1 MTTPLT
7 WRKAMAAPLARDRAQ
22 KNTWDR
28 ARFYRI
34 EGRDLP
40 SVTTVLDIVAKP
52 GLGPWYAQQERR
64 WFEAAM
70 LEVLAKPGARDPEF
84 VLAAVVDAVSGLKA
98 ADRER
103 QRAIT
108 IGSAAH
114 AGIEWHLRTALG
126 EDAGAPPVLPEA
138 AAWAVESWKDWA
150 NTVAL
155 EPLAIERT
163 VYCLDCGYAGTLDLY
178 ARVKGVLTV
187 IDWKTG
193 RAIYPEALLQNVAYR
208 HAAAQGGMPAE
219 QGLIVRLPRLLNDPA
234 WEVIV
239 ECIRRGAE
247 RRRSIAAHGSGWN
260 FTSYT
265 HTCSI
270 VLTPNLAW
278 WQKLGSS
285 IWIPAH
291 VRTHNK
297 GWITA
302 RVKHVP
308 TPATL
313 WLRPSTP
320 PRRRPTRSGWAT
332 ACIWRHATN
341 IGQEPMTSLEL
352 LA

>member
-1 MTTPLT
+1 
-7 WRKAMAAPLARDRAQ
+7 MAAPLARDRVQSTA
-22 KNTWDR
+22 WDR

-40 SVTTVLDIVAKP
+40 SVTTILDIVAKP

-84 VLAAVVDAVSGLKA
+84 VLAAVAEAVTGLKA

-108 IGSAAH
+108 IGGATH

-126 EDAGAPPVLPEA
+126 EDAGLPPALPEA

-150 NTVAL
+150 KTVSL

-208 HAAAQGGMPAE
+208 HAAALAGMTAE
-219 QGLIVRLPRLLNDPA
+219 QGLIVRLPRLMEDPA
-234 WEVIV
+234 WEVMTVPDTLRIQDFLAALALWRWQ
-239 ECIRRGAE
+239 RRMQGRPVGDDGAGSY
-247 RRRSIAAHGSGWN
+247 RDHRVVGRQPAFRTRNGHG
-260 FTSYT
+260 
-265 HTCSI
+265 H
-270 VLTPNLAW
+270 
-278 WQKLGSS
+278 
-285 IWIPAH
+285 
-291 VRTHNK
+291 R
-297 GWITA
+297 
-302 RVKHVP
+302 
-308 TPATL
+308 
-313 WLRPSTP
+313 
-320 PRRRPTRSGWAT
+320 
-332 ACIWRHATN
+332 
-341 IGQEPMTSLEL
+341 
-352 LA
+352 

>member
-1 MTTPLT
+1 MRRRITRSLTTPLT
-7 WRKAMAAPLARDRAQ
+7 WRNDMAAPLARERVQ
-22 KNTWDR
+22 KNSWDR

-40 SVTTVLDIVAKP
+40 SVTTILDIVAKP

-84 VLAAVVDAVSGLKA
+84 VLAAVVEAVSGLKA

-103 QRAIT
+103 QRAVT

-126 EDAGAPPVLPEA
+126 EDAGLPPLLPEA

-150 NTVAL
+150 KTVTL

-178 ARVKGVLTV
+178 ARVKGVVTV

-208 HAAAQGGMPAE
+208 HAAAQGGMPAQ

-234 WEVIV
+234 WEVMSV
-239 ECIRRGAE
+239 PDTLRQNDFLAALALWRWHHRMEGRPVGDAGNEPTKQRGH
-247 RRRSIAAHGSGWN
+247 RLPGPG
-260 FTSYT
+260 
-265 HTCSI
+265 
-270 VLTPNLAW
+270 LA
-278 WQKLGSS
+278 
-285 IWIPAH
+285 
-291 VRTHNK
+291 
-297 GWITA
+297 
-302 RVKHVP
+302 
-308 TPATL
+308 
-313 WLRPSTP
+313 
-320 PRRRPTRSGWAT
+320 
-332 ACIWRHATN
+332 ATN
-341 IGQEPMTSLEL
+341 GNGHR
-352 LA
+352 

>member
-1 MTTPLT
+1 MRRRITPSLTTPLT
-7 WRKAMAAPLARDRAQ
+7 WRKDMAAPLTRARVQ
-22 KNTWDR
+22 KSAWDR

-52 GLGPWYAQQERR
+52 GLAPWYAQQERR

-84 VLAAVVDAVSGLKA
+84 VLAAVVEAVSGLKA

-103 QRAIT
+103 QRAVT

-126 EDAGAPPVLPEA
+126 EDAGVSPVLPEA

-150 NTVAL
+150 KTVGL

-163 VYCLDCGYAGTLDLY
+163 VYCLGCGYAGTLDLY

-219 QGLIVRLPRLLNDPA
+219 QGLIVRLPRLPDDPA
-234 WEVIV
+234 WEVMTV
-239 ECIRRGAE
+239 PETLGLQDFRAALALWRWQRRMEGRPVGDEGEGSNRRHRSTVAGAAFSS
-247 RRRSIAAHGSGWN
+247 RNGHG
-260 FTSYT
+260 
-265 HTCSI
+265 
-270 VLTPNLAW
+270 
-278 WQKLGSS
+278 
-285 IWIPAH
+285 
-291 VRTHNK
+291 R
-297 GWITA
+297 
-302 RVKHVP
+302 
-308 TPATL
+308 
-313 WLRPSTP
+313 
-320 PRRRPTRSGWAT
+320 
-332 ACIWRHATN
+332 
-341 IGQEPMTSLEL
+341 
-352 LA
+352 

>member
-1 MTTPLT
+1 MP
-7 WRKAMAAPLARDRAQ
+7 APLARDSVQ
-22 KNTWDR
+22 KSAWDR

-40 SVTTVLDIVAKP
+40 SVTTILDIVAKP

-84 VLAAVVDAVSGLKA
+84 VLAAVVEAVSGLKA

-103 QRAIT
+103 QRAVT

-126 EDAGAPPVLPEA
+126 EDAGPQPVLPEA

-150 NTVAL
+150 NTVTL

-178 ARVKGVLTV
+178 ARVKGVVTV

-234 WEVIV
+234 WEVMSVPDTLRQNDFLAALALWRWHRRMEGRPVGDAGI
-239 ECIRRGAE
+239 EPTKRRGH
-247 RRRSIAAHGSGWN
+247 RLPGPGLAAIKSNGH
-260 FTSYT
+260 
-265 HTCSI
+265 
-270 VLTPNLAW
+270 
-278 WQKLGSS
+278 
-285 IWIPAH
+285 
-291 VRTHNK
+291 R
-297 GWITA
+297 
-302 RVKHVP
+302 
-308 TPATL
+308 
-313 WLRPSTP
+313 
-320 PRRRPTRSGWAT
+320 
-332 ACIWRHATN
+332 
-341 IGQEPMTSLEL
+341 
-352 LA
+352 